1 MVTESHGTSRNERPA
16 LRLTRFL
23 RGRYRRDHRI
33 KRLAEDLQA
42 TPKAAENILKGHWPS
57 DLHMAAIVRRFG
69 NDVWQAVF
77 APEIEP
83 VLARLSQ
90 EERELEEA
98 LERVRAHRR
107 QVGGGRDSD
116 AQPLAPNEAEAR
128 SRQG

>member
-16 LRLTRFL
+16 LRLARFL

-107 QVGGGRDSD
+107 QVGGDRQGGTS
-116 AQPLAPNEAEAR
+116 ALAPTEGEAGAR
-128 SRQG
+128 